1 MTLLTEGKN
10 PGEFIVSEQESL
22 LSRDVITVKSGQNLV
37 AGAVLGMLITA
48 TATAAAG
55 TNTGN
60 GVMGAITCSAGV
72 IEGKYVLK
80 ITKVAANAGDFELVD
95 PEGDVVGIGTVG
107 QAFNLNGLAFTLA
120 DGAVD
125 FALNDTFTI
134 TVVESS
140 RKYVAHAPSATDGSQ
155 HAVAVLFAGVDATAA
170 DKTGVAIARVAEVNG
185 NEITWASGISAN
197 DKALG
202 IKSLAKRNI
211 IVR

>member
-1 MTLLTEGKN
+1 MTTLTEGKN
-10 PGEFIVSEQESL
+10 AGEFIVSEQESL

-37 AGAVLGMLITA
+37 AGAVLGALVTA

-60 GVMGAITCSAGV
+60 GVMGAITVGAGV
-72 IEGKYVLK
+72 IEGKYLLK

-107 QAFNLNGLAFTLA
+107 AAFNLNGLAFTLA

-125 FALNDTFTI
+125 FALNDTFVI
-134 TVVESS
+134 TVVETS
-140 RKYVAHAPSATDGSQ
+140 RKYVMHAPSATDGSQ
-155 HAVAVLFAGVDATAA
+155 HAAALLFASVDASAA
-170 DKTGVAIARVAEVNG
+170 DKTGVGITRLAEVNG
-185 NEITWASGISAN
+185 NEITWANGISAN

-202 IKSLAKRNI
+202 IKTLARKHI